1 MNLRVKPDTQA
12 MQQYW
17 PPILAA
23 LICGLMTFH
32 SVNTYAASL
41 EEQMNSLEKSVMTVE
56 QRRKAAL
63 HDLNV
68 NVIQA
73 YRDAIKINSVDT
85 SIAEVFERTAR
96 VKVSVSYSIDFDA
109 AKKVKASLS
118 QYFRTGIDKADGV
131 EPYGMIYTELN
142 DCVGQYCAVKTDAS
156 KFLRSTAVG
165 INVSILGEWQP
176 GILMDGSGRY
186 DLKPGRINFLVDVPK
201 SKIKGD
207 PKPQVK
213 SQIYDVH
220 YCDGSSPCH
229 GVTFSMR

>member
-1 MNLRVKPDTQA
+1 MTVRVDQDPQVKQQCWTLA
-12 MQQYW
+12 M
-17 PPILAA
+17 AA
-23 LICGLMTFH
+23 LICILMTPQPV
-32 SVNTYAASL
+32 SAGTASL

-68 NVIQA
+68 NVIQT
-73 YRDAIKINSVDT
+73 YRDAIKIHSVDT
-85 SIAEVFERTAR
+85 SIAEVFGKTAR
-96 VKVSVSYSIDFDA
+96 VKVSVSYSIDFAA

-131 EPYGMIYTELN
+131 EPYGMIYTYFN
-142 DCVGQYCAVKTDAS
+142 DCVGQYCAIKADTS
-156 KFLRSTAVG
+156 QFLQGTAVG
-165 INVSILGEWQP
+165 INVSMLGEWGP

-186 DLKPGRINFLVDVPK
+186 DLEPGRIDFLIDVPK

-213 SQIYDVH
+213 GQIYDVH
-220 YCDGSSPCH
+220 YCDGSSPCR
-229 GVTFSMR
+229 GVTFSRR